1 MLFLRRAR
9 PRCGRV
15 CHPTDPLP
23 RQRAPRPNVAQTE
36 RAVVLTRA
44 GLCRERYAPLL
55 AIGRKN
61 ASSATILSRT
71 AGANSEP
78 LLALAGIG
86 NSPKCPPSTARAA
99 LSMSRP
105 RSFRLRPKK
114 SICFHFRLLRAARRA
129 SSCSRRSRRPRSCIR
144 FIRVN
149 HFALFASQRADW
161 FEHTPDFAAQFDRG
175 RSRSGNTR
183 PGRGDITSA
192 RLDRNTASSI
202 LCVMKTIGVSHKLR
216 PSVCLFAAE
225 VALSVAAPAPVAALP
240 DEWHPRRESPRDRR
254 RTRAVH

>member
-1 MLFLRRAR
+1 MSHGLGPVSVSPLSSCAFRWYNHSRGGSASGWSSNASRWPRCDLPSRLTVSVLFLRRAR

-161 FEHTPDFAAQFDRG
+161 FEHTPILPLSLTVADRG
-175 RSRSGNTR
+175 RAT
-183 PGRGDITSA
+183 PGQ
-192 RLDRNTASSI
+192 
-202 LCVMKTIGVSHKLR
+202 
-216 PSVCLFAAE
+216 AAG
-225 VALSVAAPAPVAALP
+225 
-240 DEWHPRRESPRDRR
+240 
-254 RTRAVH
+254 T